1 MKIKSMKLVSSEGI
15 RVFDFSTKTIIHSS
29 NNSVGKSTILR
40 LLFYGLGYPIPGT
53 YKMKF
58 KKLKIYITFS
68 NENGEFEVYRNND
81 YLELKKENNIIHT
94 AYSKEDLTSWLT
106 LIWNITSPEVLDN
119 LLGAIY
125 MDQDKG
131 WTLLNRGKV
140 IGNISFNVRDL
151 LIGLS
156 SASEKLGKLVVE
168 LKDLR
173 GLREKTNQLILLN
186 EIVDH
191 SGETE
196 NNLLK
201 DTDKNIQYKNLKVK
215 ISYLKRKIKT
225 LQKQISQQE
234 GLKNYLYGLHMIVK
248 DVQGNEI
255 FVTKQNK
262 NLVSFEDNISFLKM
276 QLTFLTTSLNETKQE
291 FHKVDLALDR
301 ETENLFSNQDVVKN
315 TVTALSNIKIDVQS
329 LENRKDELDKNIKD
343 LNDQLSDLF
352 MKDNPLIEKTQNWI
366 FKFAKELGVLDVV
379 KSRKEYLFTRDL
391 KSISGTIYYK
401 VVFSFKMAYIKIIEE
416 VTGVKL
422 PIVLDSPS
430 GREVTERNIE
440 AVISILNDHF
450 NENQIVIASI
460 NSYNLKNA
468 TYIELGDRIFDSKQ
482 TE

>member
-1 MKIKSMKLVSSEGI
+1 M
-15 RVFDFSTKTIIHSS
+15 
-29 NNSVGKSTILR
+29 
-40 LLFYGLGYPIPGT
+40 
-53 YKMKF
+53 
-58 KKLKIYITFS
+58 
-68 NENGEFEVYRNND
+68 
-81 YLELKKENNIIHT
+81 
-94 AYSKEDLTSWLT
+94 
-106 LIWNITSPEVLDN
+106 
-119 LLGAIY
+119 
-125 MDQDKG
+125 
-131 WTLLNRGKV
+131 
-140 IGNISFNVRDL
+140 
-151 LIGLS
+151 
-156 SASEKLGKLVVE
+156 
-168 LKDLR
+168 R

-276 QLTFLTTSLNETKQE
+276 QLTFLKTSLNETKQE

>member
-173 GLREKTNQLILLN
+173 GLREKTNQLILLY

-201 DTDKNIQYKNLKVK
+201 DTDKNIQY
-215 ISYLKRKIKT
+215 
-225 LQKQISQQE
+225 
-234 GLKNYLYGLHMIVK
+234 
-248 DVQGNEI
+248 
-255 FVTKQNK
+255 
-262 NLVSFEDNISFLKM
+262 
-276 QLTFLTTSLNETKQE
+276 
-291 FHKVDLALDR
+291 
-301 ETENLFSNQDVVKN
+301 
-315 TVTALSNIKIDVQS
+315 
-329 LENRKDELDKNIKD
+329 
-343 LNDQLSDLF
+343 
-352 MKDNPLIEKTQNWI
+352 
-366 FKFAKELGVLDVV
+366 
-379 KSRKEYLFTRDL
+379 
-391 KSISGTIYYK
+391 
-401 VVFSFKMAYIKIIEE
+401 
-416 VTGVKL
+416 
-422 PIVLDSPS
+422 
-430 GREVTERNIE
+430 
-440 AVISILNDHF
+440 
-450 NENQIVIASI
+450 
-460 NSYNLKNA
+460 
-468 TYIELGDRIFDSKQ
+468 
-482 TE
+482 